1 MRESQKI
8 EPIALTEKEAAA
20 YLGVSVQFLRQCR
33 HYGHRPGRAQG
44 PPYVPWEAGG
54 LFGIWSPTL
63 TSGSMTIAMT
73 RLWSRE
79 VIEDDIGDEIISPKI
94 LTASLRPFL
103 N

>member
-44 PPYVPWEAGG
+44 PPYVHMGG
-54 LFGIWSPTL
+54 GRSIRYLVPDLDQWLYDHRHDPALVPRGY
-63 TSGSMTIAMT
+63 
-73 RLWSRE
+73 
-79 VIEDDIGDEIISPKI
+79 
-94 LTASLRPFL
+94 
-103 N
+103 